1 MNKKIYRVLIGL
13 LFLFIL
19 FVLNHTYRPYIY
31 MHGINDFHVADTL
44 GSLLAVPALLFILSG
59 IRRENVKTIEMIP
72 VAVLALVIMESS
84 DRFSLF
90 NKTYDLNDIIASIIS
105 GLITYVVLRCLSIKE
120 LWVYAL
126 LVNFG
131 DAKKAT
137 PTSNLRQ
144 PSSCNIF
151 NPYFFAWG

>member
-1 MNKKIYRVLIGL
+1 
-13 LFLFIL
+13 
-19 FVLNHTYRPYIY
+19 

-105 GLITYVVLRCLSIKE
+105 G
-120 LWVYAL
+120 
-126 LVNFG
+126 
-131 DAKKAT
+131 
-137 PTSNLRQ
+137 
-144 PSSCNIF
+144 
-151 NPYFFAWG
+151 

>member
-1 MNKKIYRVLIGL
+1 MNKKIYRVLVGL

-90 NKTYDLNDIIASIIS
+90 NKTYDLNDTIASIIS

-120 LWVYAL
+120 L
-126 LVNFG
+126 
-131 DAKKAT
+131 
-137 PTSNLRQ
+137 
-144 PSSCNIF
+144 
-151 NPYFFAWG
+151 